1 MIRVAFE
8 NAVKLIPYYWP
19 MTTFI
24 SRNPLMGFED
34 MPFREGLKK
43 ASKLFKAKVYM
54 PSSYYVELYKDG
66 IIKKDVFEENLLEE
80 LRKIGLENYFQESKT
95 FMVDISPSLDEYKK
109 YQKT

>member
-34 MPFREGLKK
+34 MPFREGL
-43 ASKLFKAKVYM
+43 
-54 PSSYYVELYKDG
+54 
-66 IIKKDVFEENLLEE
+66 
-80 LRKIGLENYFQESKT
+80 
-95 FMVDISPSLDEYKK
+95 
-109 YQKT
+109 